1 MPKLSDKFKGVEV
14 IITSD
19 KPGVLSNTGVV
30 KRGLEDV
37 VVKLTVT
44 VKKVIKK
51 PLRQL
56 VSRLKGMK

>member
-30 KRGLEDV
+30 KED
-37 VVKLTVT
+37 
-44 VKKVIKK
+44 
-51 PLRQL
+51 
-56 VSRLKGMK
+56 